1 MAESWQYWD
10 APNTTVVQKQAAI
23 PPLDYRGLV
32 NMPISPE
39 EQMQATDT
47 SWWNYFTNMKSK
59 VGETIGIT
67 TDPNKAVAEG
77 GLLSTPAI
85 TGIVKSTLGMETS
98 EAETKAVA
106 KIGSVSDM
114 WQAWGNE
121 AIARVVLAVLALIV
135 IYLALRKMV

>member
-10 APNTTVVQKQAAI
+10 APNTTVVQKQSAI
-23 PPLDYRGLV
+23 PGVDYHGLV

-39 EQMQATDT
+39 EQMQGTDA

-59 VGETIGIT
+59 VGETLGIT
-67 TDPNKAVAEG
+67 TDPNKAVDNG

-85 TGIVKSTLGMETS
+85 TGIVKSALGAETS
-98 EAETKAVA
+98 AAENKGVA
-106 KIGSVSDM
+106 KTISGV

-121 AIARVVLAVLALIV
+121 TIARVILAVLAIVV